1 MLEYLSPVVTSR
13 KRKLCAPFVTS
24 RLTVSAGLQ
33 EGCSHDGN
41 LTAMFQEPGTHPS
54 TLVQEFLS
62 LEVILGKHLELR
74 TVIYVQG
81 VLIRVL
87 FNKSQKIE
95 SVRSA

>member
-1 MLEYLSPVVTSR
+1 MVPH
-13 KRKLCAPFVTS
+13 FVTS
-24 RLTVSAGLQ
+24 GLTSSAGLQ
-33 EGCSHDGN
+33 QGCSHDGN
-41 LTAMFQEPGTHPS
+41 LTAMFQEPGKHPS

-87 FNKSQKIE
+87 FNKSQKSKVSE
-95 SVRSA
+95 VLDNGRAK